1 MKTSRCDEA
10 VSLPVGTY
18 VVRATLPSGERATDV
33 VTIEE
38 GGAQERRLAAPEPD
52 SPRARDARPGAA
64 PGRPRR
70 GVTRGVE
77 RAWYVRF
84 WEAVPGQP
92 LEPAQPSV
100 ELEDGDE
107 AALRISPS
115 GIGLLRAQFAV
126 PGSVPLNVAL
136 PVYGMTSVQSCRVAV
151 TVEGTTIAAD
161 VTLPDNPRADT
172 VARYLQTGNL
182 REAADLLGNAESL
195 LAQKMADPFAAALGG
210 YALGARAGSTCC
222 TAGHGTCPPGSL
234 GSRRR
239 CHRRRGGSAR
249 GRPRVGGARAPRQR
263 PARNPVFTDGCAIL
277 MSRLREY
284 AAAAK
289 PRPA

>member
-1 MKTSRCDEA
+1 MSPTGEGSLTVTMGDEWNTGRPSVSLIDSKTLQLVKTSRCDEA
-10 VSLPVGTY
+10 VSLPEGTY

-33 VTIEE
+33 VTIEA
-38 GGAQERRLAAPEPD
+38 GGAQKVSLAAPEPD
-52 SPRARDARPGAA
+52 SPPALETLGPA

-126 PGSVPLNVAL
+126 PGPCRS
-136 PVYGMTSVQSCRVAV
+136 TSRSRC
-151 TVEGTTIAAD
+151 
-161 VTLPDNPRADT
+161 
-172 VARYLQTGNL
+172 TG
-182 REAADLLGNAESL
+182 
-195 LAQKMADPFAAALGG
+195 
-210 YALGARAGSTCC
+210 
-222 TAGHGTCPPGSL
+222 
-234 GSRRR
+234 
-239 CHRRRGGSAR
+239 
-249 GRPRVGGARAPRQR
+249 
-263 PARNPVFTDGCAIL
+263 
-277 MSRLREY
+277 
-284 AAAAK
+284 
-289 PRPA
+289 